1 MKNVLKIMIAIIVMP
16 FSRLSDSKLLTKA
29 LDILA
34 SMTGNA
40 FFPTPTPTL
49 AVVADAITA
58 FQEALI
64 GAATRDRSKVIIKN
78 RARVDLIAILK
89 ALGNYVTFTANGD
102 SAMIGSTAFDT
113 RKIPQ
118 PVIVGKPTVQVEQG
132 VNSGEL
138 INIADTA
145 GKGRSFVHQ
154 YTPDPLTEDSVWES
168 FTSTSRKFTFTGLQ
182 KTKIFWCRVGVVGG
196 KGQQVFSD
204 PVSKVVQ

>member
-1 MKNVLKIMIAIIVMP
+1 MKNVLNIMIAVIVMP

-34 SMTGNA
+34 SLTDNA
-40 FFPTPTPTL
+40 FFPTPTPAL
-49 AVVADAITA
+49 AAVGDAISA

-64 GAATRDRSKVIIKN
+64 GAATRDRSKVILKN
-78 RARVDLIAILK
+78 RARVDLISVLK

-118 PVIVGKPTVQVEQG
+118 PVIVPKPMLVVESG
-132 VNSGEL
+132 INTGEL
-138 INIADTA
+138 INIADAA
-145 GKGRSFVHQ
+145 GKGRSFVHR
-154 YTPDPLTEDSVWES
+154 YTPNPLTETSVWES
-168 FTSTSRKFTFTGLQ
+168 FTSRSRKFTFTGLE
-182 KTKIFWCRVGVVGG
+182 KTKIYWCRVGVVGA

>member
-49 AVVADAITA
+49 AVVGEAITA

-78 RARVDLIAILK
+78 RARVNLIAILK

-102 SAMIGSTAFDT
+102 SAMIGS
-113 RKIPQ
+113 
-118 PVIVGKPTVQVEQG
+118 
-132 VNSGEL
+132 
-138 INIADTA
+138 
-145 GKGRSFVHQ
+145 
-154 YTPDPLTEDSVWES
+154 
-168 FTSTSRKFTFTGLQ
+168 
-182 KTKIFWCRVGVVGG
+182 
-196 KGQQVFSD
+196 
-204 PVSKVVQ
+204 